1 MNTTLRLYGCS
12 LFGLA
17 QGKEEVDEEMFFVLL
32 RRDKDEQKKKRI
44 ESMFLSNPVHV
55 HVQGWWDEDV
65 HVLGL
70 VSYKGIHWRGGLRA
84 CSLFGWI
91 HHGRKILIHWI
102 ARAAKCKLHTCF
114 TTGYKWALNFK
125 KWADERIARMFFVG
139 LNGRSTSCKLHT
151 CWPQPAQSPH
161 LVAIIISLNLKRKE
175 ILKSWKFCKK

>member
-1 MNTTLRLYGCS
+1 
-12 LFGLA
+12 
-17 QGKEEVDEEMFFVLL
+17 MFFVWFSTRERGNVVLL

-44 ESMFLSNPVHV
+44 ECMFLSNPVQV
-55 HVQGWWDEDV
+55 QGQGWWDEDV

-114 TTGYKWALNFK
+114 TTGYKWTLNFK
-125 KWADERIARMFFVG
+125 KM
-139 LNGRSTSCKLHT
+139 GRWEDCTHVL
-151 CWPQPAQSPH
+151 CWVEWQEHELQITHLLTTACSVPASHCYHHQPQFE
-161 LVAIIISLNLKRKE
+161 KKE
-175 ILKSWKFCKK
+175 ILKSSKNLFAKNSALTHLKV